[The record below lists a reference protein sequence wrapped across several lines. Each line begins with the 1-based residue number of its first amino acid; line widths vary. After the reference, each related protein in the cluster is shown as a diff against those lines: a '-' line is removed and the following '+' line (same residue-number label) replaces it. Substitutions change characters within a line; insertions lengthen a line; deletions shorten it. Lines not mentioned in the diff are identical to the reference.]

1 MKYAMLLAT
10 GLLFAAP
17 AAAKA
22 DDCVVVRPRERRI
35 VVVER
40 PRPCDRRVVVVD
52 RCRPHCRVIVHERH
66 VRFCR

>member
-1 MKYAMLLAT
+1 MKYAMLLAA

-40 PRPCDRRVVVVD
+40 PRPCEPRVVVVEP
-52 RCRPHCRVIVHERH
+52 CRPVVRVIVHERH
-66 VRFCR
+66 ERHCR